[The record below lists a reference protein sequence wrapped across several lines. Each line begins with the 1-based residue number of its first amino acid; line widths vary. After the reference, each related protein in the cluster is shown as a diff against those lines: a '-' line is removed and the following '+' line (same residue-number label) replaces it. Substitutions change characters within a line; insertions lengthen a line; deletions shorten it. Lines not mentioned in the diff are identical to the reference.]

1 MLQEKHILIRE
12 TPLVSHGSQLAM
24 LTISKITLSSCI
36 AFVTVKLQLKC

>member
-12 TPLVSHGSQLAM
+12 APLVSHGSQLA